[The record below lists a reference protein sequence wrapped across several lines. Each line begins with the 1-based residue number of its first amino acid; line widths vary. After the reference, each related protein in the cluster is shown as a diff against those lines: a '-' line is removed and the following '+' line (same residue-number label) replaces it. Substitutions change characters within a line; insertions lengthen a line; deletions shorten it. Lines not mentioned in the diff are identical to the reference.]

1 MYLKV
6 HVTTK
11 ESIQRSVVRGRCLTG
26 LKDMKECI
34 YSMERTKDK
43 REGITWSS
51 PGTGPDA
58 GQVSYVYAILDV
70 DRSPGMRLGSLLQL
84 VPWHSGVVWFLQR
97 NLQLVPWHTGV
108 VWFLVQ
114 LVPRQHP
121 NAYGN
126 TICVRPEFHRLLALH
141 EWKGCECVWFV
152 TCNLTEL
159 VTCCLSLIQIM
170 VKFII

>member
-1 MYLKV
+1 MTTKVSGMYLKV

-84 VPWHSGVVWFLQR
+84 VPWH
-97 NLQLVPWHTGV
+97 TGV